1 MSPASSPQRAA
12 VYARFS
18 TDLQKDRSIED
29 QVAVCRSF
37 AAREGMAVVAVY
49 EDRARTS
56 SSMFGRDGL
65 TAMMDAARVQAFD
78 VVVVEAL
85 DRISRDQEDLAGIYK
100 RLTFQGIRIQAIHDG
115 VADAVQIGVRGLL
128 GGLFLA
134 DLAHKVRRGMTGVV
148 RDGRHA
154 GGKSYGYRPTPGN
167 PGNMQIYEPEAEVVR
182 RIFAEYDA
190 GRSPRAIAHDL
201 NRDKIPAPRGATW
214 NASTINGSKQRGTG
228 FLLNELYAGT
238 IIWNRTRFVRDP
250 DTGKRISRPNPE
262 SEWQRADAPHLRVV
276 QQEMFD
282 RVVARK
288 QGRSHLSFGRQQ
300 PAKHLLT
307 GLLKCGVCGG
317 GMSSIGE
324 RKGRPRVM
332 CSTAK
337 ESGSCQHV
345 RRYNREDIEHAV
357 VDGLTAQL
365 TSPDAL
371 AAYVRA
377 YHDEMQQ
384 LSATARRDRSRA
396 ETRLG
401 EVTRELRR
409 LVDALA
415 KGILAVETISARLG
429 ELEAEKKELTAVKS
443 QADEEAPRIALHP
456 QAVERYRQDITALAK
471 ALPNAID
478 AGAGEAFRSLVQS
491 VIVRPAPVGAQPVFE
506 VVGILSRLIGHDV
519 FPSTRLVG
527 GPSGSG
533 GGI

>member
-1 MSPASSPQRAA
+1 M
-12 VYARFS
+12 
-18 TDLQKDRSIED
+18 
-29 QVAVCRSF
+29 
-37 AAREGMAVVAVY
+37 VAVY

-65 TAMMDAARVQAFD
+65 AAMMDAARVQAFD

-134 DLAHKVRRGMTGVV
+134 DLAHKVRRGMKGVV

-154 GGKSYGYRPTPGN
+154 GGKSYGYRPTPGE
-167 PGNMQIYEPEAEVVR
+167 PGKLVVHEPEAEVVR
-182 RIFAEYDA
+182 RIFMEYAA
-190 GRSPRAIAHDL
+190 GKSPRDIAQGL
-201 NRDKIPAPRGATW
+201 NRDRVPPPRGTLW
-214 NASTINGSKQRGTG
+214 NASTINGSRQRGTG

-238 IIWNRTRFVRDP
+238 IIWNRTKFVRDP

-262 SEWQRADAPHLRVV
+262 SEWQRADAPHLRIVE
-276 QQEMFD
+276 QELFV
-282 RVVARK
+282 RVGARK
-288 QGRSHLSFGRQQ
+288 HGRSHLSFSRQQ
-300 PAKHLLT
+300 PSKHLLT
-307 GLLKCGVCGG
+307 GLLRCGLCGG

-337 ESGSCQHV
+337 ESGSCHHI

-357 VDGLTAQL
+357 VNGLTAQL

-384 LSATARRDRSRA
+384 LTATARRDRSRA
-396 ETRLG
+396 EARLG

-415 KGILAVETISARLG
+415 KGIVAVETISARLG
-429 ELEAEKKELTAVKS
+429 ELEAEKKEVTAAIS
-443 QADEEAPRIALHP
+443 RGDDEAPTIALHP
-456 QAVERYRQDITALAK
+456 QAVERYRQDIAALAK
-471 ALPNAID
+471 ALPNAVD

-491 VIVRPAPVGAQPVFE
+491 VIVRPPPAGAQPVLE
-506 VVGILSRLIGHDV
+506 VVGSLSRLIGHDV
-519 FPSTRLVG
+519 FPSTRMVG